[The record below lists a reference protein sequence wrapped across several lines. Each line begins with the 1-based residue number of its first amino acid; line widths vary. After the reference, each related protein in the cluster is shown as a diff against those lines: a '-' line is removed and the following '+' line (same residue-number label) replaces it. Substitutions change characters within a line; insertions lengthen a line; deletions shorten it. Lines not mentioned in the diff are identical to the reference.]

1 MIVEEMNLPFANRS
15 DGFDRMAR
23 PADIEQT
30 IATIIATTRR
40 EWMSQAPVSPAL
52 ALRPP
57 PTMMDGRRQRAAPE
71 NAP

>member
-1 MIVEEMNLPFANRS
+1 MIVEEMNLPVANRS

-23 PADIEQT
+23 PADIGQT
-30 IATIIATTRR
+30 MATIIAITKKA
-40 EWMSQAPVSPAL
+40 WMPQEPVSPAL

-57 PTMMDGRRQRAAPE
+57 PRRTDGRRQPAAPE